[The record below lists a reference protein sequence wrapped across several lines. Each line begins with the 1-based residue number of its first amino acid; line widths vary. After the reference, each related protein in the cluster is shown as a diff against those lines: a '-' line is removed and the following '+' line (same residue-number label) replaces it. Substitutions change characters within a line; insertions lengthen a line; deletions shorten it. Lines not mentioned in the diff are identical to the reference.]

1 MIIDQIIYT
10 AKGQVAGLDDIITL
24 RLKLHDRAGAV
35 IGTKMIS
42 GHSIVL
48 TNTVHEIEPVD
59 VDSILIEATDL
70 DYEGHTLQFNN
81 YEYTIP
87 RTGSLTATF
96 KVEPVGSPAVTV
108 VSAPGVS
115 VMEAAMYPVP
125 EAEKFTEVTG
135 LPMPGEVK
143 PAAIGAGAGLVILGI
158 VALLAFGGRKKK

>member
-1 MIIDQIIYT
+1 MIINQITYI

-24 RLKLHDRAGAV
+24 RLKMLDRSGAV
-35 IGTKMIS
+35 VGTKMIS

-48 TNTVHEIEPVD
+48 ANTVHEIDPVD

-81 YEYTIP
+81 FEYTIP

-96 KVEPVGSPAVTV
+96 KVETVGAPEVAV
-108 VSAPGVS
+108 VSAPGVEA
-115 VMEAAMYPVP
+115 MEAAMYPVP
-125 EAEKFTEVTG
+125 EAAKFTEVTG
-135 LPMPGEVK
+135 LPMPPEIK
-143 PAAIGAGAGLVILGI
+143 PAGIGAGAGWVILGV